1 MTDGPPDRVMR
12 SRSKTPRRTSGGW
25 RVVEAFSI
33 RSFRFQ
39 WTADAGSTWAAEM
52 ETLILGWYLLV
63 ETNSP
68 LLVGLLGALRFG
80 GTLLSPIYGVLADRV
95 DRRAML
101 IAIRIIFFATAATIM
116 ILGLASV
123 LEPWHILLLA
133 AVVGL
138 TRTAEHVVRQSLIA
152 DVVPGPML
160 VNAIGLSR
168 TTQDTARIA
177 GALAGAWLL
186 TLLGIGSAYVV
197 VVCFYGASVLLALG
211 ITAPARRSQ
220 REESPLQNL
229 KSGMGYVRG
238 EPVILAVMFLAFI
251 VNFTAFPVMNG
262 LMPVVAR
269 DIFHLEAN
277 GLARFVAISAV
288 GAFIGSVAVASFV
301 RVRSPEQMMVVAIVA
316 WHLVLLVFARTEST
330 PFAMLV
336 LAGYGLS
343 MSVAMV
349 TMSIMLLSRTPQEFR
364 GRVMGVRSLAVY
376 GLPMGLLV
384 GGFLFERLGV
394 QATLTINSIAGLV
407 LTAVIVVI
415 WPVIIRGRPRES
427 RPDDD
432 R

>member
-1 MTDGPPDRVMR
+1 MASAPPDRAVRGR
-12 SRSKTPRRTSGGW
+12 SAVAGRASTGW

-39 WTADAGSTWAAEM
+39 WTADASSTWAAEM

-68 LLVGLLGALRFG
+68 LLVGVLGALRFG
-80 GTLLSPIYGVLADRV
+80 GTLISPIYGVVADRV
-95 DRRAML
+95 NRRTMM
-101 IAIRIIFFATAATIM
+101 IALRLVFFATAATIM
-116 ILGLASV
+116 VLGLARV
-123 LEPWHILLLA
+123 LGPVHILLLA

-152 DVVPGPML
+152 DTVPGPML

-197 VVCFYGASVLLALG
+197 VVCFYGVSVLLALG
-211 ITAPARRSQ
+211 ITTPARRTQ

-229 KSGMGYVRG
+229 KSGLGYMRG
-238 EPVILAVMFLAFI
+238 EPLILAVMFLAFI
-251 VNFTAFPVMNG
+251 VNLTAFPVMNG

-269 DIFHLEAN
+269 DTFHLEAN

-288 GAFIGSVAVASFV
+288 GAFVGSIAVATFM
-301 RVRSPEQMMVVAIVA
+301 RVRSPERVMVAGIVA
-316 WHLVLLVFARTEST
+316 WHVALLVFARTDST
-330 PFAMLV
+330 PFAMFV
-336 LAGYGLS
+336 LACFGLS

-349 TMSIMLLSRTPQEFR
+349 TMSIVLLGRTSPEYR
-364 GRVMGVRSLAVY
+364 GRVMGIRSLAVY
-376 GLPMGLLV
+376 GLPVGLLL
-384 GGFLFERLGV
+384 GGFLFERIGP
-394 QATLTINSIAGLV
+394 QTTLIINSIAGLV
-407 LTAVIVVI
+407 LTAAIVAI
-415 WPVIIRGRPRES
+415 WPVLIRGRPREAGE
-427 RPDDD
+427 DG
-432 R
+432 

>member
-1 MTDGPPDRVMR
+1 
-12 SRSKTPRRTSGGW
+12 
-25 RVVEAFSI
+25 
-33 RSFRFQ
+33 
-39 WTADAGSTWAAEM
+39 M

-101 IAIRIIFFATAATIM
+101 IVIRIIFFATAATIM
-116 ILGLASV
+116 ILGLARV
-123 LEPWHILLLA
+123 LEPLHILLLA

-160 VNAIGLSR
+160 VNAVGLSR

-301 RVRSPEQMMVVAIVA
+301 RVRSPERMMVVAIVA
-316 WHLVLLVFARTEST
+316 WHLVLLVFARVEST

-349 TMSIMLLSRTPQEFR
+349 TMSIVLLSRTPQEFR

-376 GLPMGLLV
+376 GLPVGLLV

-407 LTAVIVVI
+407 LTAVIVII
-415 WPVIIRGRPRES
+415 WPVIIRGRPREP

>member
-1 MTDGPPDRVMR
+1 
-12 SRSKTPRRTSGGW
+12 
-25 RVVEAFSI
+25 
-33 RSFRFQ
+33 
-39 WTADAGSTWAAEM
+39 M

-80 GTLLSPIYGVLADRV
+80 GTLISPIYGVVADRV
-95 DRRAML
+95 NRRTMM
-101 IAIRIIFFATAATIM
+101 IALRLVFFATAATIM
-116 ILGLASV
+116 VLGLARV
-123 LEPWHILLLA
+123 LGPVHILLLA

-152 DVVPGPML
+152 DTVPGPML

-197 VVCFYGASVLLALG
+197 VVCFYGLSVLLALG
-211 ITAPARRSQ
+211 ITTPARRTQ

-229 KSGMGYVRG
+229 KSGLGYLRG

-251 VNFTAFPVMNG
+251 VNLTAFPVMNG

-277 GLARFVAISAV
+277 GLARFVAITAV
-288 GAFIGSVAVASFV
+288 GAFVGSIAVASFM
-301 RVRSPEQMMVVAIVA
+301 RVRSPERVMVAGIVA
-316 WHLVLLVFARTEST
+316 WHVALLVFARTDST
-330 PFAMLV
+330 PFAMFV
-336 LAGYGLS
+336 LACFGLS

-349 TMSIMLLSRTPQEFR
+349 TMSIVLLGRTSPEYR

-376 GLPMGLLV
+376 GLPMGLLI
-384 GGFLFERLGV
+384 GGFLFERLGP
-394 QATLTINSIAGLV
+394 QTTLIINSIAGLV
-407 LTAVIVVI
+407 LTAAIVAI
-415 WPVIIRGRPRES
+415 WPVLIRGRRDEAS
-427 RPDDD
+427 EGGGT
-432 R
+432 

>member
-1 MTDGPPDRVMR
+1 
-12 SRSKTPRRTSGGW
+12 
-25 RVVEAFSI
+25 
-33 RSFRFQ
+33 
-39 WTADAGSTWAAEM
+39 M

-160 VNAIGLSR
+160 VNAVGLSR

-211 ITAPARRSQ
+211 ITVPARRSQ

>member
-1 MTDGPPDRVMR
+1 
-12 SRSKTPRRTSGGW
+12 
-25 RVVEAFSI
+25 
-33 RSFRFQ
+33 
-39 WTADAGSTWAAEM
+39 M

-160 VNAIGLSR
+160 VNAVGLSR
-168 TTQDTARIA
+168 TTQDTARIV

-269 DIFHLEAN
+269 DIFHLEAI

>member
-1 MTDGPPDRVMR
+1 
-12 SRSKTPRRTSGGW
+12 
-25 RVVEAFSI
+25 
-33 RSFRFQ
+33 
-39 WTADAGSTWAAEM
+39 M

-116 ILGLASV
+116 ILGLARV
-123 LEPWHILLLA
+123 LEPLHILLLA

-160 VNAIGLSR
+160 VNAVGLSR

-301 RVRSPEQMMVVAIVA
+301 RVRSPERMMVVAIVA

-349 TMSIMLLSRTPQEFR
+349 TMSIVLLSRTPQEFR

-376 GLPMGLLV
+376 GLPVGLLV

>member
-1 MTDGPPDRVMR
+1 
-12 SRSKTPRRTSGGW
+12 
-25 RVVEAFSI
+25 
-33 RSFRFQ
+33 
-39 WTADAGSTWAAEM
+39 M

-80 GTLLSPIYGVLADRV
+80 GTLISPIYGVVADRV
-95 DRRAML
+95 NRRTMM
-101 IAIRIIFFATAATIM
+101 IALRLVFFATAATIM
-116 ILGLASV
+116 VLGLARV
-123 LEPWHILLLA
+123 LGPVHILLLA

-152 DVVPGPML
+152 DTVPGPML

-197 VVCFYGASVLLALG
+197 VVCFYGVSVLLALG
-211 ITAPARRSQ
+211 ITTPVRRTQ

-229 KSGMGYVRG
+229 KSGLGYMRG
-238 EPVILAVMFLAFI
+238 EPLILAVMFLAFI
-251 VNFTAFPVMNG
+251 VNLTAFPVMNG

-288 GAFIGSVAVASFV
+288 GAFVGSIAVASFM
-301 RVRSPEQMMVVAIVA
+301 RVRSPERVMVAGIVA
-316 WHLVLLVFARTEST
+316 WHVALLVFARTDST
-330 PFAMLV
+330 PFAMFV
-336 LAGYGLS
+336 LACFGLS

-349 TMSIMLLSRTPQEFR
+349 TMSIVLLGRTSPEYR

-376 GLPMGLLV
+376 GLPMGLLI
-384 GGFLFERLGV
+384 GGFLFERLGP
-394 QATLTINSIAGLV
+394 QTTLIINSIAGLV
-407 LTAVIVVI
+407 LTAVIVAI
-415 WPVIIRGRPRES
+415 WPVLIRGRRDEAS
-427 RPDDD
+427 EGGGT
-432 R
+432 

>member
-1 MTDGPPDRVMR
+1 
-12 SRSKTPRRTSGGW
+12 
-25 RVVEAFSI
+25 
-33 RSFRFQ
+33 
-39 WTADAGSTWAAEM
+39 M

-160 VNAIGLSR
+160 VNAVGLSR
-168 TTQDTARIA
+168 TTQDTARIV

-269 DIFHLEAN
+269 DIFHLEAI

-349 TMSIMLLSRTPQEFR
+349 TMSIVLLSRTSQEFR

-415 WPVIIRGRPRES
+415 WPVIVRGRPRES

>member
-1 MTDGPPDRVMR
+1 M
-12 SRSKTPRRTSGGW
+12 
-25 RVVEAFSI
+25 
-33 RSFRFQ
+33 
-39 WTADAGSTWAAEM
+39 
-52 ETLILGWYLLV
+52 
-63 ETNSP
+63 
-68 LLVGLLGALRFG
+68 VGLLGALRFG

-160 VNAIGLSR
+160 VNAVGLSR

-211 ITAPARRSQ
+211 ITVPARRSQ

-262 LMPVVAR
+262 LMAR
-269 DIFHLEAN
+269 SRQGHLSPRGERSRPLCGHLGRRRIHRFGRRSIFRE
-277 GLARFVAISAV
+277 
-288 GAFIGSVAVASFV
+288 GAFA
-301 RVRSPEQMMVVAIVA
+301 
-316 WHLVLLVFARTEST
+316 
-330 PFAMLV
+330 
-336 LAGYGLS
+336 
-343 MSVAMV
+343 
-349 TMSIMLLSRTPQEFR
+349 
-364 GRVMGVRSLAVY
+364 
-376 GLPMGLLV
+376 
-384 GGFLFERLGV
+384 
-394 QATLTINSIAGLV
+394 
-407 LTAVIVVI
+407 
-415 WPVIIRGRPRES
+415 
-427 RPDDD
+427 
-432 R
+432 

>member
-1 MTDGPPDRVMR
+1 
-12 SRSKTPRRTSGGW
+12 
-25 RVVEAFSI
+25 
-33 RSFRFQ
+33 
-39 WTADAGSTWAAEM
+39 M

-160 VNAIGLSR
+160 VNAVGLSR
-168 TTQDTARIA
+168 TTQDTARIV

-269 DIFHLEAN
+269 DIFHLEAI

-349 TMSIMLLSRTPQEFR
+349 TMSIVLLSRTSQEFR

>member
-1 MTDGPPDRVMR
+1 MR
-12 SRSKTPRRTSGGW
+12 GRSAVGKRTSAGW

-39 WTADAGSTWAAEM
+39 WTADASSTWAAEM

-68 LLVGLLGALRFG
+68 LLVGVLGALRFG
-80 GTLLSPIYGVLADRV
+80 GTLISPIYGVVADRV
-95 DRRAML
+95 NRRTMM
-101 IAIRIIFFATAATIM
+101 IALRLVFFATAAAIM
-116 ILGLASV
+116 ALGLARV
-123 LEPWHILLLA
+123 LGPVHILLLA

-152 DVVPGPML
+152 DTVPGPML

-197 VVCFYGASVLLALG
+197 VVCFYGVSVLLALG
-211 ITAPARRSQ
+211 ITTPARRTQ

-229 KSGMGYVRG
+229 KSGLGYMRG
-238 EPVILAVMFLAFI
+238 EPLILAVMFLAFI
-251 VNFTAFPVMNG
+251 VNLTAFPVMNG

-288 GAFIGSVAVASFV
+288 GAFVGSIAVASFM
-301 RVRSPEQMMVVAIVA
+301 RVRSPERVMVAGIVA
-316 WHLVLLVFARTEST
+316 WHVALLVFARTDST
-330 PFAMLV
+330 PFAMFV
-336 LAGYGLS
+336 LACFGLS

-349 TMSIMLLSRTPQEFR
+349 TMSIVLLGRTSPEYR

-376 GLPMGLLV
+376 GLPMGLLI
-384 GGFLFERLGV
+384 GGFLFERLGP
-394 QATLTINSIAGLV
+394 QTTLIINSIAGLV
-407 LTAVIVVI
+407 LTAAIVAI
-415 WPVIIRGRPRES
+415 WPVLIRGRPREAS
-427 RPDDD
+427 EDGGS
-432 R
+432 

>member
-1 MTDGPPDRVMR
+1 
-12 SRSKTPRRTSGGW
+12 
-25 RVVEAFSI
+25 
-33 RSFRFQ
+33 
-39 WTADAGSTWAAEM
+39 M

-116 ILGLASV
+116 ILGLARV

-168 TTQDTARIA
+168 TTQDTARIV

>member
-1 MTDGPPDRVMR
+1 MANVPPEGVMR
-12 SRSKTPRRTSGGW
+12 GRSTVAARPSAGW
-25 RVVEAFSI
+25 RVVEAFSV

-39 WTADAGSTWAAEM
+39 WTADAFSTWAAEM

-68 LLVGLLGALRFG
+68 LLVGVLGALRFG
-80 GTLLSPIYGVLADRV
+80 GTLISPIYGVVADRV
-95 DRRAML
+95 NRRAML
-101 IAIRIIFFATAATIM
+101 IAIRIAYFATAAAIM
-116 ILGLASV
+116 ALGLARV
-123 LEPWHILLLA
+123 LEPVHILSLA

-152 DVVPGPML
+152 DTVPGPML

-186 TLLGIGSAYVV
+186 TLLGIGSAYIA
-197 VVCFYGASVLLALG
+197 VVCFYGASVLLAFG
-211 ITAPARRSQ
+211 ITTPARRSL

-229 KSGMGYVRG
+229 KSGLSYMRQ

-269 DIFHLEAN
+269 DIFQLEAN
-277 GLARFVAISAV
+277 GLARFVAITAA
-288 GAFIGSVAVASFV
+288 GAFVGSVTVASFM
-301 RVRSPEQMMVVAIVA
+301 RVRSPERVMVAGIVA
-316 WHLVLLVFARTEST
+316 WHVALLVFAHMEST

-336 LAGYGLS
+336 LACFGLS

-349 TMSIMLLSRTPQEFR
+349 TMSIVLLGRTSQDFR

-376 GLPMGLLV
+376 GLPVGLLV
-384 GGFLFERLGV
+384 GGFLFERLGP
-394 QATLTINSIAGLV
+394 QTTLTMNSIAGIV
-407 LTAVIVVI
+407 LTAAIVAI
-415 WPVIIRGRPRES
+415 WPVLIKGRPREENV
-427 RPDDD
+427 DG
-432 R
+432 

>member
-1 MTDGPPDRVMR
+1 
-12 SRSKTPRRTSGGW
+12 
-25 RVVEAFSI
+25 
-33 RSFRFQ
+33 
-39 WTADAGSTWAAEM
+39 M

-160 VNAIGLSR
+160 VNAVGLSR

>member
-1 MTDGPPDRVMR
+1 
-12 SRSKTPRRTSGGW
+12 
-25 RVVEAFSI
+25 
-33 RSFRFQ
+33 
-39 WTADAGSTWAAEM
+39 M

-160 VNAIGLSR
+160 VNAVGLSR

-211 ITAPARRSQ
+211 ITVPARRSQ

-288 GAFIGSVAVASFV
+288 GAFIGSVAIASFV

-407 LTAVIVVI
+407 LTAVIVII
-415 WPVIIRGRPRES
+415 WPVIIRGRPSEP
-427 RPDDD
+427 RPDGN

>member
-1 MTDGPPDRVMR
+1 MANAPPDRVMR
-12 SRSKTPRRTSGGW
+12 GRSAAPGRRSAAW
-25 RVVEAFSI
+25 RVVEAFSV

-39 WTADAGSTWAAEM
+39 WTADASSTWAAEM

-68 LLVGLLGALRFG
+68 LLVGVLGALRFG
-80 GTLLSPIYGVLADRV
+80 GTLISPIYGVVADRV
-95 DRRAML
+95 NRRTMM
-101 IAIRIIFFATAATIM
+101 IAIRLVFLATAATIM
-116 ILGLASV
+116 ALGLARI
-123 LEPWHILLLA
+123 LGPGHILLLA

-152 DVVPGPML
+152 DTVPGPML

-186 TLLGIGSAYVV
+186 TLLGIGYAYVF

-211 ITAPARRSQ
+211 ITTPVRRPH

-229 KSGMGYVRG
+229 KSGLGYVRG

-269 DIFHLEAN
+269 DVFNLEAN
-277 GLARFVAISAV
+277 GLARFVAITAV
-288 GAFIGSVAVASFV
+288 GAFIGSVAVASFM
-301 RVRSPEQMMVVAIVA
+301 RVRSPERVMVAGIVA
-316 WHLVLLVFARTEST
+316 WHVALLVFSRTEPT
-330 PFAMLV
+330 PLAMFV
-336 LAGYGLS
+336 LACFGLS

-349 TMSIMLLSRTPQEFR
+349 TMSIVLLGRTSPEFR

-376 GLPMGLLV
+376 GLPVGLLV
-384 GGFLFERLGV
+384 GGFLFGRLGP
-394 QATLTINSIAGLV
+394 QTSLTVNAILGLV
-407 LTAVIVVI
+407 LTGAIVAI
-415 WPVIIRGRPRES
+415 WPVLIRGRPREE
-427 RPDDD
+427 REDDGE
-432 R
+432 